1 MFWQLL
7 ETTKMTASRDAQSK
21 SQQPSFLRRYVTMF
35 TRSSNLFISCIM
47 LIVIGAVQ
55 QVTAVEME
63 AGTWT
68 QKADMPTA
76 RSIAG
81 SAVVDGKIYVIGGA
95 PLPFQATAAVEE
107 YNPATDTWTRRA
119 DMPTAT
125 QGVAAAAVDGI
136 IYAIGGNTGLDTGD
150 KDLSTVEAYDPAT
163 DTWTTKAEMPTA
175 RNVSAIAVVDR
186 IIYVIGGIFGTPE
199 DYQTGEDVAVL
210 STVEAYD
217 PATDTWTTKA
227 DMPTARG
234 YHHAACV
241 VDGRIYVFGGATKYG
256 DLSGDYS
263 CVPTVEVYDPA
274 TDTWTQASDMP
285 WARLG
290 HTASVVDGKVYIIG
304 GLDYEVVKLLEE
316 GKIELDKM
324 LELFSTVDVY
334 NPATDTW
341 TTAPDLPNGRRSP
354 TAAVVE
360 GKIYIIGG
368 LWGPEGTKLTTVEE
382 YAPVVQPVTAVDME
396 AGTWTQKADMPTGRA
411 IAGSAVVDGKI
422 YVVGGAHIPWGFT
435 AVVEEYNPETDT
447 WTRRADMPTARQ
459 GVVAAA
465 VDGIIYAIGGWDGS
479 RDAPTVEAY
488 DPATD
493 TWTKKAD
500 MPTARNVSAI
510 AVVDEIIY
518 VIGGIFGEVEDYQTQ
533 TEEDVAVLSTVEAYD
548 PATDTWTTKA
558 EMPTAR
564 GYYHDLSGDFS
575 CVPTVEVYDPATDTW
590 TQASD
595 MPWARHGHTAS
606 VVDGKVYIIGGLDLS
621 YFKLL
626 EEGKIELDK
635 ILELFSTV
643 DVYNPATDTWTTAP
657 ALPNG
662 RTGPTAAVVEGKIY
676 IIGGY
681 WGPEVTILS
690 TVEEYAPDLRDF
702 SNVFF
707 MSLQSGLNIISLP
720 LEPRTPYTARS
731 FAESL
736 SATVVI
742 KLDGVRQRFVGFTL
756 DAPDDGFA
764 VEGGKGYIVNMPES
778 KVVAFTGAAWTN
790 QPPVEASPSLAQTD
804 GAWAFVVSGR
814 LLDGSDDSLRKDG
827 YLVTVRNTRTNAVAT
842 DVVRSRY
849 FAAAFADLNRQ
860 NVVQTG
866 DRLEVV
872 VRNQAGE
879 MVSDTVSYTVTAD
892 AILKAYL
899 PLTLKNSEIPLKS
912 LLLQNY
918 PNPFN
923 PETWIPYQIRESE
936 EVVIRI
942 YNSAGRLVRTLDL
955 GQREAGFYLGRSR
968 AAYWDGKNDSRE
980 PVSSGLY
987 FYQLQAGDFSAT
999 RKMVIVK

>member
-1 MFWQLL
+1 
-7 ETTKMTASRDAQSK
+7 
-21 SQQPSFLRRYVTMF
+21 MF

-55 QVTAVEME
+55 QVIAVEME

-76 RSIAG
+76 RAIAG
-81 SAVVDGKIYVIGGA
+81 SAVVDGKIYVVGGA
-95 PLPFQATAAVEE
+95 HVAWGANAVVEE
-107 YNPATDTWTRRA
+107 YNPETDTWTRRA
-119 DMPTAT
+119 DMPTSR
-125 QGVAAAAVDGI
+125 QGVVAAAVDGI
-136 IYAIGGNTGLDTGD
+136 IYAIGGNSGLDAGD

-163 DTWTTKAEMPTA
+163 DTWSKKAEMPTA

-227 DMPTARG
+227 EMPTARG
-234 YHHAACV
+234 YYHAACV

-256 DLSGDYS
+256 DLS
-263 CVPTVEVYDPA
+263 E
-274 TDTWTQASDMP
+274 
-285 WARLG
+285 
-290 HTASVVDGKVYIIG
+290 
-304 GLDYEVVKLLEE
+304 
-316 GKIELDKM
+316 
-324 LELFSTVDVY
+324 
-334 NPATDTW
+334 
-341 TTAPDLPNGRRSP
+341 
-354 TAAVVE
+354 
-360 GKIYIIGG
+360 
-368 LWGPEGTKLTTVEE
+368 
-382 YAPVVQPVTAVDME
+382 
-396 AGTWTQKADMPTGRA
+396 
-411 IAGSAVVDGKI
+411 
-422 YVVGGAHIPWGFT
+422 
-435 AVVEEYNPETDT
+435 
-447 WTRRADMPTARQ
+447 
-459 GVVAAA
+459 
-465 VDGIIYAIGGWDGS
+465 
-479 RDAPTVEAY
+479 
-488 DPATD
+488 
-493 TWTKKAD
+493 
-500 MPTARNVSAI
+500 
-510 AVVDEIIY
+510 
-518 VIGGIFGEVEDYQTQ
+518 
-533 TEEDVAVLSTVEAYD
+533 
-548 PATDTWTTKA
+548 
-558 EMPTAR
+558 
-564 GYYHDLSGDFS
+564 DFS

-590 TQASD
+590 TQVSD

-606 VVDGKVYIIGGLDLS
+606 VVDGKVYIIGGLDDEVV
-621 YFKLL
+621 KLFL
-626 EEGKIELDK
+626 EGKIELDK
-635 ILELFSTV
+635 VLELFSTV
-643 DVYNPATDTWTTAP
+643 DVYNPATDMWTTAP

-662 RTGPTAAVVEGKIY
+662 RKGPTAAVVEGKIY

-681 WGPEVTILS
+681 WGPEGTKLS

-707 MSLQSGLNIISLP
+707 MSLQSGLNMISLP

-742 KLDGVRQRFVGFTL
+742 KLDEARQRFVGFTL

-764 VEGGKGYIVNMPES
+764 VEGGKGYIVNMPGS
-778 KVVAFTGAAWTN
+778 RVVAFTGTAWAN
-790 QPPVEASPSLAQTD
+790 QPPVEASPSLAPTD

-814 LLDGSDDSLRKDG
+814 FEDDSQTSEVSEDFG
-827 YLVTVRNTRTNAVAT
+827 SFYLVTVRNTRTNAVAT

-866 DRLEVV
+866 DRLEVQ
-872 VRNQAGE
+872 VRNKAGE

-912 LLLQNY
+912 LWNIPTKTGLLQNY